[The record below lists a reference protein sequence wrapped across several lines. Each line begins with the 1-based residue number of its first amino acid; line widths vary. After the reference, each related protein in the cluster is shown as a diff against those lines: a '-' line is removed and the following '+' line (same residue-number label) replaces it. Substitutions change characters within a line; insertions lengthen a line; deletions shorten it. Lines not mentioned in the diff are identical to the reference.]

1 MATQIIMPKL
11 GMAMTEGAVVKW
23 AKRDGETV
31 NKGEPLVVVM
41 SKKISYQIE
50 APATGIVRH
59 VAQEKETRPV
69 GAVIGYILAP
79 GEAMPEVVPPPAAAP
94 VTAAPRAPTGGAPAP
109 APAAPP
115 SEAAPFVLASPAARR
130 LAKELG
136 IDLAQVRG
144 SGPEGRITEA
154 DVQRAAEERAKGA
167 APPAPAPAEVLASPM
182 ARTLAREHG
191 IDLAQVKG
199 TGAGGRITEKDV
211 LAFIEAR
218 KVAAPPVAAPPARA
232 IPFVGMRQM
241 IAQRMSE
248 SLQSMAQV
256 TLMTEA
262 DVTETVRL
270 RERLKQRYDLSYTDI
285 IVKAVAVA
293 LKEHPLLN
301 ATLVGEEIQLLPEI
315 HIGVAVALE
324 DGLIVP
330 VVRDADKKTL
340 QEIAQETRRL
350 AEGARAGTL
359 TVDEVTGSTFTIT
372 NLGMYGVDGFTPIIN
387 PPEVAILG
395 VGRIVEKPAIYRDE
409 IAKRA
414 MLTLS
419 LTFDHRLVDGAPAA
433 AFLDRVRELLETP
446 GLIFA

>member
-11 GMAMTEGAVVKW
+11 GMAMVEGAVVKW
-23 AKRDGETV
+23 VKRDGETV
-31 NKGEPLVVVM
+31 NKGDPLVVVM

-50 APATGIVRH
+50 APATGVVRH
-59 VAQEKETRPV
+59 VVREKETRPV

-79 GEAMPEVVPPPAAAP
+79 GEAMPEVAPPPAAAP
-94 VTAAPRAPTGGAPAP
+94 AAAAPTP

-115 SEAAPFVLASPAARR
+115 PEAAPFVPASPAARR

-136 IDLAQVRG
+136 IDLTQVTAT
-144 SGPEGRITEA
+144 GPEGRITEA
-154 DVQRAAEERAKGA
+154 DVQRAAEERARAA
-167 APPAPAPAEVLASPM
+167 APAAGAPAEVLASPM

-191 IDLAQVKG
+191 VDLAQVKG

-211 LAFIEAR
+211 LAFVEAR
-218 KVAAPPVAAPPARA
+218 KAGVPPVAAPPARA
-232 IPFVGMRQM
+232 IPFIGMRQM

-256 TLMTEA
+256 TLLTEA

-301 ATLVGEEIQLLPEI
+301 ATLVGEEIQLLTEI

-340 QEIAQETRRL
+340 QEIAQETKRL

-359 TVDEVTGSTFTIT
+359 TVDEVTGSTFSIT
-372 NLGMYGVDGFTPIIN
+372 NLGMYHVDGFTPIIN
-387 PPEVAILG
+387 PPEAAILG
-395 VGRIVEKPAIYRDE
+395 VGRIVEKPAIYQGE

-414 MLTLS
+414 LLTLS

-446 GLIFA
+446 ALIFV

>member
-11 GMAMTEGAVVKW
+11 GMAMVEGAVVKW
-23 AKRDGETV
+23 VKRDGETV
-31 NKGEPLVVVM
+31 NQGDPLVVVM

-79 GEAMPEVVPPPAAAP
+79 GEALPEVAPPPAAAP
-94 VTAAPRAPTGGAPAP
+94 AVAPAAAPATAPMP

-115 SEAAPFVLASPAARR
+115 SEAAPFVPASPAARR

-136 IDLAQVRG
+136 IDLAQVTG
-144 SGPEGRITEA
+144 TGPEGRITEA
-154 DVQRAAEERAKGA
+154 DVQRAAEERARAA
-167 APPAPAPAEVLASPM
+167 APPAGAPAEVLASPM

-199 TGAGGRITEKDV
+199 TGAGGRVTEKDV

-218 KVAAPPVAAPPARA
+218 KVGAPLVGAPPPRA
-232 IPFVGMRQM
+232 IPFIGMRQV

-256 TLMTEA
+256 TLLTEA

-301 ATLVGEEIQLLPEI
+301 ATLVGEEIQLLTEV

-340 QEIAQETRRL
+340 QEIAQETKRL

-359 TVDEVTGSTFTIT
+359 TVDEVTGSTFSIT
-372 NLGMYGVDGFTPIIN
+372 NLGMYHVDGFTPIIN
-387 PPEVAILG
+387 PPEAAILG
-395 VGRIVEKPAIYRDE
+395 VGRIVEKPAIYQGE

-446 GLIFA
+446 ALIFAQ

>member
-11 GMAMTEGAVVKW
+11 GMAMVEGAVVKW
-23 AKRDGETV
+23 VKRDGETV
-31 NKGEPLVVVM
+31 NKGDPLVVVM

-50 APATGIVRH
+50 APATGVVRH
-59 VAQEKETRPV
+59 VVREKETRPV

-79 GEAMPEVVPPPAAAP
+79 GEAMPEVAPPPAAAP
-94 VTAAPRAPTGGAPAP
+94 VAAAPEAPPVAAPT
-109 APAAPP
+109 PAA
-115 SEAAPFVLASPAARR
+115 AAPSPEATPFVPASPAARR

-136 IDLAQVRG
+136 IDLTQVRG
-144 SGPEGRITEA
+144 TGPEGRITEA
-154 DVQRAAEERAKGA
+154 DVQRAAEEHAKGA
-167 APPAPAPAEVLASPM
+167 APPAVAPAEVLASPM

-211 LAFIEAR
+211 LAFVEAR
-218 KVAAPPVAAPPARA
+218 KVAAPPVAAPPVRA

-248 SLQSMAQV
+248 SLQGMAQV
-256 TLMTEA
+256 TLLTEA
-262 DVTETVRL
+262 DVTEMVRL
-270 RERLKQRYDLSYTDI
+270 REQLKQRYDLSYTDI

-301 ATLVGEEIQLLPEI
+301 ATLVGEEIQLLSEI

-340 QEIAQETRRL
+340 QEIAQETKRL

-359 TVDEVTGSTFTIT
+359 TVDEVTGSTFSIT
-372 NLGMYGVDGFTPIIN
+372 NLGMYHVDGFTPIIN
-387 PPEVAILG
+387 PPEAAILG
-395 VGRIVEKPAIYRDE
+395 VGRIVEKPAIYRGE

-446 GLIFA
+446 ALIFA